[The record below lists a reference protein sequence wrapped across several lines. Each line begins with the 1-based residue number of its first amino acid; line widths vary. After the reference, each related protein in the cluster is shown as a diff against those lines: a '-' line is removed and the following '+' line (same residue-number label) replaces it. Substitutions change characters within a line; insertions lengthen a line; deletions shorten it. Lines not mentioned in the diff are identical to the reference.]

1 MRRGSSSPRFANT
14 AEEIQASF
22 ERFYDQSLAQ
32 PTDPNVLYT
41 MEHDLMSAGVLDVDE
56 MTAAATALLSDD
68 PALQPQIYANLEPAV
83 MRFVALDDDAQTEL
97 RAKLT
102 QYCRAYA
109 FVSQVMPWT
118 DADLERMFLYGK
130 LLLAELPASD
140 SDPIPQL
147 SRSVQLT
154 HLRLSVTGE
163 GSIELGDDTEPG
175 VALPGEGKGSANEP
189 EKDKLSALI
198 EMMNEKYGAD
208 LGEPDKVWIDQQ
220 RAMILDD
227 EDVARN
233 RSLRPLRRAGAR
245 ETQALRRGG
254 ARDQFVRQV
263 LQPRRIAIAEPHHN
277 ERAGRAVRTEPVH
290 DRPVKARFPRDFII
304 SMQRIDVTR
313 QAVDQRRA
321 RRQVHRLD
329 QIGGAVRR
337 CRLCVFRRSIAAKSA
352 ITAHDDSLIDRAIE
366 RAAHGIFD
374 SAFDNADRSLFGT
387 AVVQ

>member
-227 EDVARN
+227 EEMAAVALN
-233 RSLRPLRRAGAR
+233 NDRSQFELILDERIKELIVDRHSKNGVLFDLFFSNDDFRRALLSHLGSTYDEFRRAG
-245 ETQALRRGG
+245 
-254 ARDQFVRQV
+254 
-263 LQPRRIAIAEPHHN
+263 
-277 ERAGRAVRTEPVH
+277 
-290 DRPVKARFPRDFII
+290 
-304 SMQRIDVTR
+304 
-313 QAVDQRRA
+313 
-321 RRQVHRLD
+321 
-329 QIGGAVRR
+329 
-337 CRLCVFRRSIAAKSA
+337 
-352 ITAHDDSLIDRAIE
+352 
-366 RAAHGIFD
+366 
-374 SAFDNADRSLFGT
+374 
-387 AVVQ
+387 